1 MIATLKNVTIL
12 IMCVIKDG
20 NKFHLQLFL
29 KEALVACKLL
39 RIW

>member
-20 NKFHLQLFL
+20 NKFHQLFL